1 MKSNNKIYQRCYLQN
16 FCLLFLICLISNS
29 NIRCQEDHCEEI
41 FEPEKIGVEFQINT
55 FASNA
60 QDLPTLEPISKSC
73 GNDKEKFV
81 VVWESRGSYDNSTYG
96 IYAQMF
102 NSTDGTKIGLEFEVN
117 DIIDCDQKNPSISS
131 IGAKCQKD
139 KEKFVVTWE
148 SHAPVDGSTCVIYA
162 QMFNSTDGTKIGQKL
177 ELHSNEYSYET
188 NPSICS
194 IGKDRDKFV
203 ITWQGNTTEN
213 GYGIFAVVLDSTDG
227 TTLDD
232 VFQVDGEIKYDQT
245 NPSICSIGKDRDKF
259 VITWEGNGQDSEG
272 VDIFAQVF
280 NSTDG
285 TEIGSVFQVNNYTTE
300 DQLKPSISSIGNV
313 RDKFV
318 ITWQS
323 YIQDGSGYGIFAQ
336 IFNSI
341 DHGKIGAEFQVN
353 TYTSYNQQNP
363 SVSSIQTLDVD
374 GDAIEE
380 YRDTFVIVWDSH
392 HGVTLKEEINGQIYD
407 YQTGKALLPEDF
419 LINNY
424 TENKQYVPQVASI
437 SESGDNN
444 KFLVIWSGKEQ
455 DDDFMD
461 IFGQI
466 YTSKFKC
473 KCKKGHFSNS
483 TTPNQCPK
491 CQAGTYQDLEWQTK
505 CENCPTG
512 NYQNL
517 EGSISCVKCPK
528 GHYQKLE
535 GQPICEKCPAG
546 QYQDLEGQP
555 KCENCPTGNYQ
566 NLEGSSSCLK
576 CPKGHYQDLEGQ
588 SNCEIC
594 LNGTYQNLEAQTQCE
609 NCTVG
614 NYQDAGGS
622 SSCSLCPK
630 GQYQNLEGQSECLKC
645 PQGTYNDNEEGGSAS
660 ILDCHTCDI
669 GAYNDLE
676 GQSTCLLCPA
686 GAFNTHRGSIGCIDC
701 PIGYYQDQRGQ
712 SECHACT
719 AGKYQNE
726 EGANNCQTCY
736 FNKYQNDTAQSTCL
750 YCPMNSETLLR
761 GTKTIDECF
770 CSIGYY
776 GLPGALC
783 QKCPE
788 SNAICDTFNQHYPKP
803 KPGFWNSESN
813 PFEIIKCQAFE
824 ACPGYGINKCNESL
838 GYSGYKCSECRANF
852 YKLDS
857 RCEQCPDNAKT
868 RFFLIA
874 ICFFFLLLFFLFIA
888 KKATSYFGSFT
899 ISFSFFQI
907 LVIIYDLNIKWPNQI
922 ESTLKFFLPFN
933 FNLDFLATECSFN
946 LNYFDKWII
955 IQLFPFLFLLTLILI
970 YSLLFLHS
978 KLLSTLHH
986 QNNDKKN
993 NDQNQND
1000 HNNDNNNIYNNNFFM
1015 TGFIFKKF
1023 PKLIYKPSK
1032 KLDNIFM
1039 YYFHLIKYYLLL
1051 PFFQCFSKQEL
1062 KNLKNIMINVYLTL
1076 LTLLYLILSQKSLQ
1090 VFDCAY
1096 DSSSK
1101 NYVFQPEP
1109 NYNCFEKWW
1118 YQFLPFS
1125 IISIVLYII
1134 GIPILIVYLLIKNSK
1149 ILTERQFD
1157 LKFGLLCTRYNK
1169 NFFFWEIVI
1178 MIRKLFLVISQIYLY
1193 NYTVLQLIAM
1203 ILILL
1208 LALIIQFRF
1217 KPYIESRHNFLES
1230 ILLFI
1235 SNVILFAGLVFYSN
1249 ELDLY
1254 SNNNNL
1260 ITVLMFIIIFAVFL
1274 LLFITFLDVANKI
1287 KVSKRTKGDYNKKK
1301 LNQLNMFNNNSFF
1314 HNLLDKNQSKD
1325 NNKKELNLS
1334 LLLYWLSSLNDSNLE
1349 KLSLLM
1355 DKIIHYEVDFH
1366 KLKDQNKNGSKY
1378 DGKKQKKIYKFHK
1391 LKNQKFPIFKHLF
1404 SNDLIIE
1411 FLKWYN
1417 KKASLSK
1424 KIQIIFLM
1432 KNFNSYLLNNLNN
1445 INIKKNSIF
1454 YKK

>member
-1 MKSNNKIYQRCYLQN
+1 
-16 FCLLFLICLISNS
+16 
-29 NIRCQEDHCEEI
+29 
-41 FEPEKIGVEFQINT
+41 
-55 FASNA
+55 
-60 QDLPTLEPISKSC
+60 
-73 GNDKEKFV
+73 
-81 VVWESRGSYDNSTYG
+81 
-96 IYAQMF
+96 MF

-148 SHAPVDGSTCVIYA
+148 SHSPVDGSTCVIYA

-177 ELHSNEYSYET
+177 ELHSNEYSYEI

-203 ITWQGNTTEN
+203 ITWHRNTTEN

-232 VFQVDGEIKYDQT
+232 EFQVDGEIKYDQT

-285 TEIGSVFQVNNYTTE
+285 AEIGSVFQSNN
-300 DQLKPSISSIGNV
+300 
-313 RDKFV
+313 
-318 ITWQS
+318 
-323 YIQDGSGYGIFAQ
+323 QDGEDFDIFAQ

-341 DHGKIGAEFQVN
+341 DHGKIGSVFQVN
-353 TYTSYNQQNP
+353 TYTSSNQQNP
-363 SVSSIQTLDVD
+363 SVSSIQTLDGD

-380 YRDTFVIVWDSH
+380 YRETFVIVWDSR

-424 TENKQYVPQVASI
+424 AENTQYVPQVASI

-466 YTSKFKC
+466 YTSKFK
-473 KCKKGHFSNS
+473 
-483 TTPNQCPK
+483 
-491 CQAGTYQDLEWQTK
+491 Y
-505 CENCPTG
+505 
-512 NYQNL
+512 
-517 EGSISCVKCPK
+517 
-528 GHYQKLE
+528 
-535 GQPICEKCPAG
+535 
-546 QYQDLEGQP
+546 LEGQP
-555 KCENCPTGNYQ
+555 KCENCPTGNHQ
-566 NLEGSSSCLK
+566 NSEGTSSCLK

-588 SNCEIC
+588 IHCEIC

-609 NCTVG
+609 NCTLG
-614 NYQDAGGS
+614 NYQDAEGS

-630 GQYQNLEGQSECLKC
+630 GQYQNLEVQSECLKC
-645 PQGTYNDNEEGGSAS
+645 PQGTYNDNEEGGSDS

-686 GAFNTHRGSIGCIDC
+686 GTFNTHRGSLGCIDC
-701 PIGYYQDQRGQ
+701 SIGYYQDQRGQ

-761 GTKTIDECF
+761 ETKTIDECF

-776 GLPGALC
+776 GLPGSLC

-955 IQLFPFLFLLTLILI
+955 IQMFPFVFYLTLILM

-978 KLLSTLHH
+978 KLLSKLHH

-1000 HNNDNNNIYNNNFFM
+1000 HNNDNNNISNNNFFM

-1076 LTLLYLILSQKSLQ
+1076 LTLLYLLLSQKSLQ
-1090 VFDCAY
+1090 VFDCTY

-1125 IISIVLYII
+1125 IISIVLYIL
-1134 GIPILIVYLLIKNSK
+1134 GIPLLIVYLLIKNSK

-1178 MIRKLFLVISQIYLY
+1178 MIRKLFLVILQIYLY

-1235 SNVILFAGLVFYSN
+1235 SNVILFAGLGFYSN

-1254 SNNNNL
+1254 NDNNNL

-1274 LLFITFLDVANKI
+1274 LLFITILDVSNKI

-1334 LLLYWLSSLNDSNLE
+1334 ILLYLLSSLNDSNLE
-1349 KLSLLM
+1349 KLSSFM

-1391 LKNQKFPIFKHLF
+1391 LKNQKFPIFKYLF

-1417 KKASLSK
+1417 KKVSLSK

-1432 KNFNSYLLNNLNN
+1432 KNFN
-1445 INIKKNSIF
+1445 
-1454 YKK
+1454 